1 MRRLMLP
8 MCVSALLIG
17 QAAAASGQEPPSP
30 GGPPTETSMTT
41 DSGWSA
47 YVASTQEP
55 SVSVSYAELVAS
67 GGAPAGREAAAVR
80 PRTCEMW
87 AAPGGPGSMGSENR
101 PLAPVEGG
109 LVDGAWYYQTCSYTD
124 TGELAS
130 SRYWQYVV
138 GAAGVGPDLAALAA
152 SAYDRIPLPFPVPS
166 TAPSLEV
173 RPITGLD
180 TWLWI
185 DPAAWEQRQA
195 TAGLAGFSVTVIATP
210 VRVIWDMG
218 EGQPLVECDG
228 PGTVWQPEGPEDQ
241 STDCAYNYRW
251 NSNEEPDG
259 VFRAS
264 VTVEWGVAW
273 TASNGATGTLAPGR
287 RTTTFDVAVKSIEA
301 AICYRSL
308 CPDDD

>member
-1 MRRLMLP
+1 MRRLILA
-8 MCVSALLIG
+8 VLVAAVALTVRSAQTTG
-17 QAAAASGQEPPSP
+17 AQT
-30 GGPPTETSMTT
+30 PPTTQPPTTAGETTVGLFWT
-41 DSGWSA
+41 AAGGD
-47 YVASTQEP
+47 EP
-55 SVSVSYAELVAS
+55 SVNVIYTDLLAS
-67 GGAPAGREAAAVR
+67 GSTPRAATAVR
-80 PRTCEMW
+80 QRACEFW
-87 AAPGGPGSMGSENR
+87 AVPGGPGSMGTENR

-109 LVDGAWYYQTCSYTD
+109 LVDGGWYYQTCLYTD

-130 SRYWQYVV
+130 SRYWQYVA

-195 TAGLAGFSVTVIATP
+195 TAELAGFSVTVIAAP
-210 VRVIWDMG
+210 VRMLWDMG
-218 EGQPLVECDG
+218 EGEQPVECDG